1 MTVYKAQGQTMSKV
15 VVDLAGCSGTEQPYV
30 MVSRST
36 SMEGLIVLSNFEF
49 GQIAKRRS
57 EDLRK
62 EFSRLES
69 LRLRTII
76 KYGSEDQV
84 SEAKR
89 SLNDLQPG
97 NKAKE
102 RKGTGGE
109 DTVPTKKYR

>member
-1 MTVYKAQGQTMSKV
+1 MSKV

-30 MVSRST
+30 MVSRSS
-36 SMEGLIVLSNFEF
+36 SMEGLIVLRNFEF

-89 SLNDLQPG
+89 SLKDLRPG
-97 NKAKE
+97 SKAKK
-102 RKGTGGE
+102 RKGTEGE
-109 DTVPTKKYR
+109 DTVPTKKSR